1 MDYAST
7 QPPAGWY
14 PDPAG
19 SGAERY
25 WDGASWSHVT
35 RASTRRENQVPGGLE
50 PSVLAGWWARAG
62 AIVVDA
68 VLLAIPGYL
77 LLQWLAPGA
86 MEAISEW
93 VRQVYLVTASGRT
106 QLPPEPASAI
116 EDLNRASLAMT
127 AVAVLYRAFF
137 VAWRGA
143 TPGKML
149 LRIQVIPVL
158 EPTATRPDAVKALVR
173 AVVQEVL
180 AIGVLLPVA
189 LVSYLMPLF
198 TARKQTL
205 HDMVAGT
212 IVVKKATQRS
222 LGDDTVR

>member
-25 WDGASWSHVT
+25 WDGSSWSHVT
-35 RASTRRENQVPGGLE
+35 RASTRSDEPGPGLRTQFT
-50 PSVLAGWWARAG
+50 PAGWWARA
-62 AIVVDA
+62 AALVVDM
-68 VLLAIPGYL
+68 VLLVIPGYL
-77 LLQWLAPGA
+77 ILQWLAPGA
-86 MEAISEW
+86 IDAIAEW
-93 VRQVYLVTASGRT
+93 FRQVYLVTASGRT
-106 QLPPEPASAI
+106 QLPPEPTSAM
-116 EDLNRASLAMT
+116 EALNRAGLAMAGVT
-127 AVAVLYRAFF
+127 VLYRTAF

-143 TPGKML
+143 TVGKML
-149 LRIQVIPVL
+149 LRLRVVPALQ
-158 EPTATRPDAVKALVR
+158 PTASRPDAIKSVMR
-173 AVVQEVL
+173 AVGQEVL
-180 AIGVLLPVA
+180 SIGLLLPVA

-212 IVVKKATQRS
+212 VVVKTPTLRS
-222 LGDDTVR
+222 PR